1 MLGARCLTSLRF
13 PHRLKTCP
21 HNWELISKIMTFRK
35 TAVALTLALALSPF
49 AWCQSNTEL
58 FPLKDIKPGLKGVGR
73 TIFQGEQIEEFQ
85 VEILGVLKNVLA
97 PKRDLILAR
106 LAGGPLEK
114 TGVIAGMSGSPV
126 YIDGKLIGAVAISFP
141 FSKEPLAGI
150 TPIEQMVQV
159 VPEEKSQTPT
169 QAELPL
175 DFRLA
180 RSSDDPRDSAR
191 LIPQQDF
198 SPETLRRFFP
208 ASEAGISYPKVQIPL
223 RFGGFAAEAVE
234 PYLPLFRQMGFE
246 PMMGG
251 ALAGGQTSTPVD
263 SELNPGSMIS
273 MLLVRGDLNI
283 NMDCT
288 VTYRQG
294 NNLYACGHH
303 LLAGGPIQ
311 IPFAPAH
318 VLVTVPSLASSF
330 KLDVPGD
337 VVGTIRQDRFDT
349 VYGVVGEKTPPMI
362 PVTVNIQSTL
372 NTQEQYKFEVIQ
384 EPFLSPLLVNL
395 GFVSTL
401 GNTERTVGASTLEVE
416 GKIRLAGADA
426 VSFQDILSGEI
437 GTNAL
442 AGNLVATPLTYLL
455 GSGFP
460 DLRVEGVEI
469 SVRSRNE
476 RSVAMLEQ
484 VWSSQSEVKPG
495 DHIEVFGLLRLPG
508 GQMVTQRIPVDIPE
522 SVNDKGLMLAVGGGA
537 ALNVFQYRFTQPGS
551 SARDIHQLVKAL
563 NRMRRNNRL
572 YALLMA
578 PQRSFMLEGDEY
590 PSPPPSLIQTFMS
603 DPGAA
608 SSVSL
613 SGTSVVG
620 DFEGAA
626 SSFMILGQKTLFLKV
641 VGPGL

>member
-1 MLGARCLTSLRF
+1 MSLR
-13 PHRLKTCP
+13 KT
-21 HNWELISKIMTFRK
+21 L
-35 TAVALTLALALSPF
+35 VAFTLAFALAPL

-58 FPLKDIKPGLKGVGR
+58 FPLTDIKPGLKGVGR

-106 LAGGPLEK
+106 LSGGPLAN

-126 YIDGKLIGAVAISFP
+126 YIDGKLVGAVAISFP

-150 TPIEQMVQV
+150 TPIQQMVQV
-159 VPEEKSQTPT
+159 VPEEKGQTPT
-169 QAELPL
+169 HAALPL

-180 RSSDDPRDSAR
+180 RTTNDLRESAR
-191 LIPQQDF
+191 LIPEQDF
-198 SPETLRRFFP
+198 GPETLRPYFP
-208 ASEAGISYPKVQIPL
+208 AAEAGISYPNVEIPL
-223 RFGGFAAEAVE
+223 RFGGFAAEAME
-234 PYLPLFRQMGFE
+234 PYMALFRQMGFE
-246 PMMGG
+246 PMIGG
-251 ALAGGQTSTPVD
+251 ALAGGQSSTPVD

-273 MLLVRGDLNI
+273 MLLVRGDLNLSA
-283 NMDCT
+283 DCT
-288 VTYRQG
+288 VTFRQG
-294 NNLYACGHH
+294 NNLYACGHR
-303 LLAGGPIQ
+303 LLAVGPIQ

-330 KLDVPGD
+330 KLDAPGD
-337 VVGTIRQDRFDT
+337 VMGTIRQDRFDA

-362 PVTVNIQSTL
+362 PVSVKIQTTL
-372 NTQEQYKFEVIQ
+372 NTQENYKFEVIQ

-401 GNTERTVGASTLEVE
+401 GNTERTVGAATLDIE
-416 GKIRLAGADA
+416 GKIRLAGADP
-426 VSFQDILSGEI
+426 VNFQDVVSGEMGI
-437 GTNAL
+437 TAL
-442 AGNLVATPLTYLL
+442 AGNLVATPLNYLL

-460 DLRVEGVEI
+460 DLRVEGVEL

-476 RSVAMLEQ
+476 RSVATLEQ
-484 VWSSQSEVKPG
+484 VWSSRSEVKPG

-508 GQMVTQRIPVDIPE
+508 GQAVTQKIAVNIPE
-522 SVNDKGLMLAVGGGA
+522 SVSDKGLMLAVGGGA
-537 ALNVFQYRFTQPGS
+537 TINMLQFRLTQPGS

-578 PQRSFMLEGDEY
+578 PQRSFVLEGDEY

-603 DPGAA
+603 DPAAA
-608 SSVSL
+608 SSVNL

-620 DFEGAA
+620 DYEGVA
-626 SSFMILGQKTLFLKV
+626 SSFMIHGQKTLLLKV